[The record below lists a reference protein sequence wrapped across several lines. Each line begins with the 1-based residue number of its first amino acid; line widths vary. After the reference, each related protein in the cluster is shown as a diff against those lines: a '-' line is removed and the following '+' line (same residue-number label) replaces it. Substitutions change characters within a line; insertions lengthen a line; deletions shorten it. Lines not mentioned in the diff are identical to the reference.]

1 MTRDDVV
8 LARSSASRVG
18 TVIPSGALTAR
29 GLDVVSSRARR
40 DVVGVAVVDV
50 IVVDDDDDDAP
61 PSRDDAARENGQ
73 GGSEHDRAYIAARFG
88 ACGRSASRVGRAR
101 ACGAFLVE

>member
-1 MTRDDVV
+1 
-8 LARSSASRVG
+8 
-18 TVIPSGALTAR
+18 
-29 GLDVVSSRARR
+29 LDVVSSRARR